1 MLMTL
6 PEVEQACKEGRPIRG
21 VDVVHSR
28 MEFPL
33 TRRLYPLGFPMDVS
47 SNSAEALDAATE
59 SWGLFQPLFDTLP
72 IQLRIG
78 VLPGH
83 VSECPPT
90 TECRVQSDIFSFI
103 ADAQNYGI
111 ADMRRRISTI
121 WILEGTLQYRSY
133 IRHSMLEASAMV
145 QIATGF
151 TTGVHSGLV
160 ERNGVG
166 VLLCGDS
173 GAGKSTLS
181 YACAKAGW
189 TYITDDGSYL
199 VHGRDDLLAVGNCH
213 QVRFRPSA
221 GTIFPEI
228 EGREITQRSGIGK
241 PSIEL
246 KPHALGDIRC
256 AQSAPVRHL
265 VLLNRREDRNEP
277 LRPYSREVARQFL
290 RQGRFAPL
298 DTMPTHYAMIDRLL
312 AGSVLELRYR
322 DLDWALE
329 QLDTLTSVQ
338 APR

>member
-1 MLMTL
+1 MTL
-6 PEVEQACKEGRPIRG
+6 PEVERAYTEGRSISG
-21 VDVVHSR
+21 VDVVLSR

-33 TRRLYPLGFPMDVS
+33 KKRLYPLGFPMDVF
-47 SNSAEALDAATE
+47 SNSMEALDAATE
-59 SWGLFQPLFDTLP
+59 SWGLFEPLFDTPP
-72 IQLRIG
+72 IELRIG
-78 VLPGH
+78 VIPGQI
-83 VSECPPT
+83 SECPPT

-111 ADMRRRISTI
+111 ADMRRKISTI
-121 WILEGTLQYRSY
+121 WLLEGTLKYRSY
-133 IRHSMLEASAMV
+133 VRHSMLEASAMV

-221 GTIFPEI
+221 SSIFPEI

-256 AQSAPVRHL
+256 SQAAPVHHL
-265 VLLNRREDRNEP
+265 VLLNRREGRNEP
-277 LRPYSREVARQFL
+277 LRSYSRDVVRQFL

-298 DTMPTHYAMIDRLL
+298 DTLPTHYAMIDRLL
-312 AGSVLELRYR
+312 AGSVLELCYR
-322 DLDWALE
+322 DLDWALQ
-329 QLDTLTSVQ
+329 QLDTLANV
-338 APR
+338 PRQQ